1 MELETEGET
10 GINIVGINGI
20 DYSGHDPSNMIG
32 GRVLAW
38 CQDNNEDK
46 VWISWGATIR
56 DFFILDP
63 NGVLVDKINLT
74 AFNPDPTVDNGTNY
88 TELKNLLLAAGNP

>member
-1 MELETEGET
+1 LGFLEGET

-38 CQDNNEDK
+38 CQDNNED
-46 VWISWGATIR
+46 
-56 DFFILDP
+56 
-63 NGVLVDKINLT
+63 
-74 AFNPDPTVDNGTNY
+74 
-88 TELKNLLLAAGNP
+88 